1 MLAMKMHTQVSVLY
15 KNVIKRLVLKISDA
29 VGMGHGAS
37 SKKFSGDI
45 QYAETDYTEFKLS
58 NGLTYSGRTD
68 ADFIEAT
75 NFTARPADEV
85 KEDDLIQLTI
95 NGKTFRYEVASAC
108 NASTEKAG
116 RIYLKQRLILGFL
129 SNTVTRVVCQD
140 RERW

>member
-1 MLAMKMHTQVSVLY
+1 MQKPVLY
-15 KNVIKRLVLKISDA
+15 TNVITTFGSEDIRS

-45 QYAETDYTEFKLS
+45 QYAETDYTEFSTLS

-68 ADFIEAT
+68 ADYIEAT

-95 NGKTFRYEVASAC
+95 NGKTFRYEVARAC
-108 NASTEKAG
+108 NAST
-116 RIYLKQRLILGFL
+116 
-129 SNTVTRVVCQD
+129 D
-140 RERW
+140 RAW